1 MTKTNDYYDDGLVLI
16 TFSKEMA
23 DPICVLAG
31 ATGKSKLLCID
42 DNFFSPSDIV
52 IAYAEVL
59 DPKEWGMDAEE
70 INSHL
75 DDVKNWLIENGCN
88 PEELE

>member
-1 MTKTNDYYDDGLVLI
+1 MTKTNDYYEDEYVLI
-16 TFSKEMA
+16 TFSKTWGEPM
-23 DPICVLAG
+23 CVLAG
-31 ATGKSKLLCID
+31 ATGKTKAICVST
-42 DNFFSPSDIV
+42 NFFSPSDIV

-59 DPKEWGMDAEE
+59 DPKEWDMDAEE